1 MTDRQTARHTVPE
14 IEVDFSDRSGPV
26 LTDAE
31 YARALRLV
39 GGVQLELRLLARAI
53 DWTRD
58 GSPAAPVR
66 PTIH

>member
-1 MTDRQTARHTVPE
+1 MTDRQNASHPVPE
-14 IEVDFSDRSGPV
+14 IEVDFADRTGPV

-31 YARALRLV
+31 YARALRVV
-39 GGVQLELRLLARAI
+39 GGVQLELRLFARAI